1 MAGADHLAGLMSSVA
16 RWFRHDTASD
26 VGIVR
31 LRPFLMTD
39 CDRLMMA
46 RKALAA
52 NDHGPIVRE
61 RDLATD

>member
-26 VGIVR
+26 IGIVR

-52 NDHGPIVRE
+52 NDHGAITRE
-61 RDLATD
+61 REITRD

>member
-1 MAGADHLAGLMSSVA
+1 
-16 RWFRHDTASD
+16 
-26 VGIVR
+26 VR

-52 NDHGPIVRE
+52 NDHGSIVRE